1 MKFKGKLLIL
11 AMTAALIT
19 TTCSAVFAAGSA
31 GDSASG
37 SGRISGKDR
46 YETSV
51 KISETGWKTSK
62 YIVIASGRDFS
73 DALCAV
79 PLAKKYNAPIILTD
93 GNTLSD
99 ETVSEIKRLGA
110 DTVYIAGGEGAVSG
124 DILKI
129 LENKLGIKSSNIK
142 RLYGKN
148 RYETSISIAGE
159 VGIKDKIVI
168 VYGKNYADA
177 LSIAS
182 IAAIKGMPII
192 LTDKDSLPES
202 INTYLTSN
210 KGKITGAYIVGGQG
224 AVSENVKG
232 NVDKLIGITSKR
244 LSGTTRYETNINA
257 LKEFENDNDIQFNT
271 IYLAVGQG
279 PKGNEFADALSGAAL
294 AAMKNAPLILTYNEL
309 PKVAA
314 EYLKS
319 KVTDK
324 TIVVA
329 LGGEAAVPQKV
340 LDDFNKEVKNSGQAT
355 TTSTQTGTSS
365 GSSGGSG
372 GSGTDTS
379 SEYKKDN
386 VSVKVSGSNVYI
398 KVTGKANE
406 TVTLKMESKGN
417 IKYID
422 QSVGTTG
429 ICEFNM
435 PLDAGSYTL
444 YVNTSSGIT
453 SLDFQVK

>member
-1 MKFKGKLLIL
+1 
-11 AMTAALIT
+11 MTAALIT
-19 TTCSAVFAAGSA
+19 TTCSSVFAAGSA

-99 ETVSEIKRLGA
+99 ETVNEIKRLGT
-110 DTVYIAGGEGAVSG
+110 DTVYVAGGEGAVSG
-124 DILKI
+124 DVLKI

-202 INTYLTSN
+202 INTYLISN

-224 AVSENVKG
+224 AVSESVKG

-244 LSGTTRYETNINA
+244 LSGNTRYETNINA
-257 LKEFENDNDIQFNT
+257 LKEFENDKDIQFNNV
-271 IYLAVGQG
+271 YLAVGQG
-279 PKGNEFADALSGAAL
+279 PKGNEFADALSGAVL
-294 AAMKNAPLILTYNEL
+294 AAMNKAPLILTYNGL
-309 PKVAA
+309 PKAAA
-314 EYLKS
+314 EYLKG

-324 TIVVA
+324 TVVVA

-340 LDDFNKEVKNSGQAT
+340 LDDFNKEVKNSGQAAAP
-355 TTSTQTGTSS
+355 TQTGT
-365 GSSGGSG
+365 SSGGSG
-372 GSGTDTS
+372 GSGGS
-379 SEYKKDN
+379 SSGGSSSGGSSSGGNTPSKYNKGP
-386 VSVKVSGSNVYI
+386 VSVTVSGSNVYI

-429 ICEFNM
+429 TCEFNM
-435 PLDAGSYTL
+435 PLDTGSYTL
-444 YVNTSSGIT
+444 YVNTSLGIT
-453 SLDFQVK
+453 SLDFEVK

>member
-1 MKFKGKLLIL
+1 MLIL

>member
-1 MKFKGKLLIL
+1 MLIL

-19 TTCSAVFAAGSA
+19 TTCSSVFAAGSA

-372 GSGTDTS
+372 GSGGSGTDTS